1 MEGGV
6 WLAGA
11 GLVDELRDYEVMT
24 REASF
29 MRMLV
34 PLSMERV
41 IDTYW

>member
-1 MEGGV
+1 MSC
-6 WLAGA
+6 
-11 GLVDELRDYEVMT
+11 DDYEVMI
-24 REASF
+24 REANF